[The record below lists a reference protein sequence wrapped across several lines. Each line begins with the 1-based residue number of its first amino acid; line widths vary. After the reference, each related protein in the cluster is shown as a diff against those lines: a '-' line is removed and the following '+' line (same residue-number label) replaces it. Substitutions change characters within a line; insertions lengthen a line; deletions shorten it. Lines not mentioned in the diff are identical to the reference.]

1 LAWAIANKDV
11 STCLLGFT
19 RLAQVDE
26 NMKALELYK
35 IWDEE
40 KEKKVREILNNDPE
54 TDMDW
59 RTWKPQPNR
68 RDVQLHKL

>member
-1 LAWAIANKDV
+1 MAWAIANKDV

-40 KEKKVREILNNDPE
+40 KEKKVREILNNDLE

-59 RTWKPQPNR
+59 RTWKP
-68 RDVQLHKL
+68 